1 MSTSMTA
8 QATTPPRTRWAG
20 IIWGLLFAAT
30 AATALWMLSDA
41 DRRASIG
48 DGLLALTP
56 TTIVTILLLTIG
68 VLLLANGAVG
78 LVRMV
83 QRKLSS
89 PDFRQD
95 ESAVPPVEVP
105 GSPAE

>member
-1 MSTSMTA
+1 MSTPTITETTA
-8 QATTPPRTRWAG
+8 PPRTRWAG

-41 DRRASIG
+41 DRRAAIG

-56 TTIVTILLLTIG
+56 TNIVTIILLAIG

-78 LVRMV
+78 LVRRV
-83 QRKLSS
+83 QRKLASA
-89 PDFRQD
+89 DARQD
-95 ESAVPPVEVP
+95 GVGPRVEEP
-105 GSPAE
+105 GALAE

>member
-1 MSTSMTA
+1 MSTPTITE
-8 QATTPPRTRWAG
+8 TTTTPRTRWAG

-41 DRRASIG
+41 DRRATIG

-56 TTIVTILLLTIG
+56 TTIVTIILLTIG

-78 LVRMV
+78 LVRRV
-83 QRKLSS
+83 QRKLAST
-89 PDFRQD
+89 DTRQD
-95 ESAVPPVEVP
+95 GVVPRVEVP
-105 GSPAE
+105 GSLAE